1 MQEKEND
8 NNKNQSLPHAI
19 STLYE
24 DLQKKILF
32 RQQII
37 PSFLLSFNST
47 YSITDTPGTEQPDS
61 KILLSL
67 IRQVDTS
74 IHAITKKLILCKIER
89 ELQLF
94 DKLIRHELDECRNH
108 PKDLQFLLD
117 DFAFLENQFTSLLFH
132 RIYSSVKPM
141 TASFCSSSS
150 SACTCSPLSPE
161 VNGSCHEQS
170 VTPSMINDGHLST
183 VDNVIDLISE
193 EELNALVQQVLL
205 LFAYYYRLLQWQIH
219 RFCCSRIELESL
231 ERTVLLVEWH
241 WNQFPLWFEMVYV
254 PLSMFIFLSFS
265 IVSDLFP
272 SRLI

>member
-1 MQEKEND
+1 
-8 NNKNQSLPHAI
+8 
-19 STLYE
+19 
-24 DLQKKILF
+24 
-32 RQQII
+32 
-37 PSFLLSFNST
+37 
-47 YSITDTPGTEQPDS
+47 
-61 KILLSL
+61 L

-205 LFAYYYRLLQWQIH
+205 LFAYYYRLLQ
-219 RFCCSRIELESL
+219 
-231 ERTVLLVEWH
+231 
-241 WNQFPLWFEMVYV
+241 
-254 PLSMFIFLSFS
+254 
-265 IVSDLFP
+265 
-272 SRLI
+272 